1 LPRSHPGSRGV
12 PWSRD
17 EVTLALNVYKK
28 LGKVPEERDPLVLEV
43 ARLTGRTP
51 DSVVYKVANLRFL
64 DSGGTKGLKHI
75 GKTDRLVWRAYERKG
90 NALGKEAER
99 IADELSRSDP
109 LSEPKHEQ
117 GGGGQGFSGSSE
129 ERKKI
134 EGFAMSK
141 AVSYFSGKGYAVFD
155 THANSPYDLRCVK
168 GMEVHFVEVKGTSG
182 EGRNVLLTAGEVNFA
197 RLHGGQMIL
206 FIVHT
211 VRADGDGALTGAEKI
226 VWPWEID
233 SQRLTPYNFVYET

>member
-1 LPRSHPGSRGV
+1 
-12 PWSRD
+12 
-17 EVTLALNVYKK
+17 VTLALNVYKK

-75 GKTDRLVWRAYERKG
+75 GKTDRLVWRAFESKG
-90 NALGKEAER
+90 DTLDKEAER
-99 IADELSRSDP
+99 IAEEMSRSDP

-117 GGGGQGFSGSSE
+117 TGQGFSGSSE
-129 ERKKI
+129 ERKRI
-134 EGFAMSK
+134 ESFAMSK
-141 AVSYFSGKGYAVFD
+141 AVRYFSGRGYTVSD

-168 GMEVHFVEVKGTSG
+168 DTEVHFVEVKGTSG

-197 RLHGGQMIL
+197 RQHSGQMIL
-206 FIVHT
+206 FIVHF
-211 VRADGDGALTGAEKI
+211 VREDGAGALTGVEKI
-226 VWPWEID
+226 IWPWKIE
-233 SQRLTPYNFVYET
+233 SQKLTPYNFVYET